1 MSLKEL
7 SLISSKIKRYPE
19 KMNIHNVFIFRDSGI
34 CLYSRNF
41 TNYYD
46 MEDNLIA
53 SFVTAL
59 RSFTQEIVG
68 KRIGTIEMGNL
79 KFTII
84 KKVEYLYGFLSDIEE
99 SVLLLEDIAEK
110 INIQYLKYV
119 KLHKVNTTMEYIYDK
134 DFDRIIDEILDMIL
148 NKEFD
153 LRKEAK
159 IINYLKELN
168 SIADLEGVIL
178 LTNKGKV
185 IFSSLRSY
193 NVKKL
198 LKEVDFRVKI
208 HNNTILKMF
217 YMTKNNEMIFSENIN
232 DMYFLILMFNY
243 NTKFGISEYCLKKAG
258 DFIKKILENPS

>member
-1 MSLKEL
+1 MSLKEQ
-7 SLISSKIKRYPE
+7 SLISSKIKRSPE
-19 KMNIHNVFIFRDSGI
+19 KMNIHNLFIFRNSGI

-46 MEDNLIA
+46 MEENLIA

-68 KRIGTIEMGNL
+68 KRIETIEMGNL

-84 KKVEYLYGFLSDIEE
+84 KKNEYLYGFLSDIEE
-99 SVLLLEDIAEK
+99 NVLLLEDIAEK
-110 INIQYLKYV
+110 INIQYLYYV
-119 KLHKVNTTMEYIYDK
+119 KLHKVNTTMEYIYSK
-134 DFDRIIDEILDMIL
+134 DFDRIIDETMDDILS
-148 NKEFD
+148 NEFD
-153 LRKEAK
+153 LQKEAK

-168 SIADLEGVIL
+168 SKSEVEGAIL
-178 LTNKGKV
+178 LTDKGKV

-208 HNNTILKMF
+208 HNNAILKMF
-217 YMTKNNEMIFSENIN
+217 YMTKNNDMIFSENIN
-232 DMYFLILMFNY
+232 DLYFLILMFNY
-243 NTKFGISEYCLKKAG
+243 NTKFGISEYYLKKTG
-258 DFIKKILENPS
+258 DYIKKTLES

>member
-7 SLISSKIKRYPE
+7 SLISSKIKRSPE

-46 MEDNLIA
+46 MEENLIA

-68 KRIGTIEMGNL
+68 KRIETIEMGNL

-84 KKVEYLYGFLSDIEE
+84 KKAEYLYGFLSDIKEN
-99 SVLLLEDIAEK
+99 VLLLEDIAEK
-110 INIQYLKYV
+110 INVQYLKYV
-119 KLHKVNTTMEYIYDK
+119 KLHKVNTTMEYIYSK
-134 DFDRIIDEILDMIL
+134 DFDQIIDETLDMIL
-148 NKEFD
+148 SKEFD

-168 SIADLEGVIL
+168 STADVEGVIL

-193 NVKKL
+193 NVNKL

-208 HNNTILKMF
+208 HNNAILKMF

-232 DMYFLILMFNY
+232 DTYFLILMFNY
-243 NTKFGISEYCLKKAG
+243 KIKFGISEYCLKKAG
-258 DFIKKILENPS
+258 DFIKKTLENPS